1 MAASAIVLRGSV
13 LGAGSLPLVSGAADP
28 VGRGRVVPLALRVR
42 AAPQP
47 PGCYS
52 QEGQGTWMKEHP
64 VRRKQAPRVPED
76 MAVCRARGW

>member
-28 VGRGRVVPLALRVR
+28 VGGVSFPLNCVS
-42 AAPQP
+42 APPPQL

-64 VRRKQAPRVPED
+64 VRRKQAPRIPED
-76 MAVCRARGW
+76 VAVRGAGGW